1 MEITDFLTQDFLAS
15 FTGTL
20 VAVELV
26 VFITKDFPI
35 IKKIPTKIY
44 TLILAI
50 AHLIIVKTATG
61 SIVMGVECYYRI
73 FINSLVIVLI
83 LCGGYDTI
91 MVKFK
96 SIGDITSSSESEVK
110 ELEQND
116 NGDRSAEQKAIEN
129 NNEENK

>member
-61 SIVMGVECYYRI
+61 SIAMSVECYYRI